1 MAGAR
6 QTTIHEGE
14 EDMKRLVP
22 HLIVAAGMFIVIA
35 YGRTIEGLLC
45 YILAELMWIE
55 RRLS

>member
-1 MAGAR
+1 
-6 QTTIHEGE
+6 
-14 EDMKRLVP
+14 MKRLVP